1 MHHKYHTE
9 GLVVGSVPSSE
20 ANKFI
25 FILTRDFGLLGAH
38 AQGIRS
44 SHSKLRF
51 SLQDFS
57 HSNFSFVHG
66 KSGWKIVGA
75 TPKTSWFTNL
85 KHNPSKLYVCA
96 QTVSFLRKLVR
107 GEEKDEELFDIVSR
121 GFSFLAEADLTYT
134 ETGTLQCLVML
145 RILNRLGYVGFTQE
159 FEELLQSDA
168 YDKHAIEILHTHQK
182 KAVEAI
188 NKALKESHL

>member
-51 SLQDFS
+51 GLQDFS
-57 HSNFSFVHG
+57 SLNLSLVHG
-66 KSGWKIVGA
+66 KSGWKIVNA
-75 TPKTSWFTNL
+75 KPLDSWFEAC
-85 KHNPSKLYVCA
+85 KDNPSKLYVCA
-96 QTVSFLRKLVR
+96 HTISFIRKFVK
-107 GEEKDEELFDIVSR
+107 GEEKDEDLFDLVKEGL
-121 GFSFLAEADLTYT
+121 GFLSKEDLSYK
-134 ETGTLQCLVML
+134 EVGTFQCLMMF
-145 RILNRLGYVGFTQE
+145 RILKQLGYIGDEKTLE
-159 FEELLQSDA
+159 
-168 YDKHAIEILHTHQK
+168 YILKEKGWRHDVMNFVATHRTK
-182 KAVEAI
+182 MLSLI